1 MMSPRTIAALK
12 MSILVMTV
20 LIIAGVIA
28 LVIGIKRKAD
38 TLMPLTDAV
47 IELPA
52 GAHITGLSSD
62 EGGVWLLV
70 TEKEG
75 QQSLRRLDEAATLS
89 ATIRVLTD

>member
-1 MMSPRTIAALK
+1 MSPRTIAALK

>member
-1 MMSPRTIAALK
+1 MLPRTIAALK
-12 MSILVMTV
+12 ISILVMTV
-20 LIIAGVIA
+20 LIIACVIA

-38 TLMPLTDAV
+38 PLMPLSDAV

-52 GAHITGLSSD
+52 GARITGLSSD
-62 EGGVWLLV
+62 EDGVWLLV

-89 ATIRVLTD
+89 ATIKVQTN